1 MRDAAFRLILPALL
15 IAGGAALGFAAAADS
30 AAVTAFKEAMERMH
44 SSMMI
49 DYTGN
54 ADVDFARAMIPHHQ
68 GAIDMAEVELKHG
81 KNPELRKMAEDIIS
95 AQKKE
100 IATMKEWLAG
110 HGG

>member
-1 MRDAAFRLILPALL
+1 MRDAALRLILSALL

-30 AAVTAFKEAMERMH
+30 AAVTAFKETMERMH

-68 GAIDMAEVELKHG
+68 GAIDMAEVELKYG
-81 KNPELRKMAEDIIS
+81 KDPELRKMAEEIIA

-100 IATMKEWLAG
+100 IANMKKWLATR
-110 HGG
+110 GG